1 MTTLLREASIHLVE
15 FTGRPPSVDMADGK
29 SVAGPQI
36 EDQPTVLTSV
46 KGDRGLSVDF
56 GHNDHMSSDADLA
69 QRFRDGD
76 EHALADVYAQWSSLV
91 FTIALRSL
99 GNQHD
104 AEDVTQTVFVG
115 AWRSRHTYNPASG
128 TIAGWLTGITRNQ
141 VADRWASTSRE
152 RRIVDAVTAVADRD
166 ESVPADV
173 DHVADRVLLADELS
187 SLDHPAR
194 HIVELAFFDDLTHA
208 QIAERLSMPL
218 GTVKSHIKRSLERL
232 RLRLEVDGAAL
243 RG

>member
-1 MTTLLREASIHLVE
+1 MATLLEEAIVSLVE
-15 FTGRPPSVDMADGK
+15 YAGEPFRVDMAARN
-29 SVAGPQI
+29 SAAGPQL
-36 EDQPTVLTSV
+36 EDRPTVVFSTE
-46 KGDRGLSVDF
+46 GNRGEVVVFD
-56 GHNDHMSSDADLA
+56 HNDSMSPDAGLA
-69 QRFRDGD
+69 ERFCSGD
-76 EHALADVYAQWSSLV
+76 EQALADVYAQWSSLV

-99 GNQHD
+99 GNQQD

-115 AWRSRHTYNPASG
+115 AWRSRNTYNPASG

-166 ESVPADV
+166 ESVSADV
-173 DHVADRVLLADELS
+173 DHVADRVVLADELS
-187 SLDHPAR
+187 SLGHPAR
-194 HIVELAFFDDLTHA
+194 HIVELAFFEDLTHA

-218 GTVKSHIKRSLERL
+218 GTVKSHIKRSLDRL

-243 RG
+243 R